1 MSCGLCLKAV
11 QIFSDSPDKDLVCQ
25 DRAPGLPQKHLD
37 ETQTLRTKIFIGF
50 KQLVRFQMPLRD
62 YIYIFRCKKLIVTI

>member
-37 ETQTLRTKIFIGF
+37 ETQTLRTKIFIGLN
-50 KQLVRFQMPLRD
+50 QLVRFQMPD
-62 YIYIFRCKKLIVTI
+62 DV